1 MRPAKEAVHGETM
14 VAAEGFGNIRREV
27 AAFLGEFRKIA
38 TGKGLIRVDESAKNM
53 ETLLKL
59 GITESQ
65 RFEEILSLSIDDF
78 SDISPERA
86 EGEAKCYIFG
96 KTVAESLVY
105 IKIKIDYRNGI
116 GFARCV
122 SFHLPEREVLFPLKG

>member
-1 MRPAKEAVHGETM
+1 M
-14 VAAEGFGNIRREV
+14 VVAEGLRDIRREV
-27 AAFLGEFRKIA
+27 AAFLDEFRKIA
-38 TGKGLIRVDESAKNM
+38 TGKGLIRVDESVKNM
-53 ETLLKL
+53 ETILQL

-65 RFEEILSLSIDDF
+65 RFEEILSLSLDDF

-105 IKIKIDYRNGI
+105 IKVKIDYRNGI

-122 SFHLPEREVLFPLKG
+122 SFHFPERKMLFPLKG

>member
-1 MRPAKEAVHGETM
+1 M
-14 VAAEGFGNIRREV
+14 VVAEDLRDIRREV

-38 TGKGLIRVDESAKNM
+38 TGKGLIRVDESVKNM
-53 ETLLKL
+53 ETILQL

-65 RFEEILSLSIDDF
+65 RFEEILSLSLNEF

-105 IKIKIDYRNGI
+105 IKVKIDYRNGI
-116 GFARCV
+116 GLARCV
-122 SFHLPEREVLFPLKG
+122 SFHFPERKMLFPLKG